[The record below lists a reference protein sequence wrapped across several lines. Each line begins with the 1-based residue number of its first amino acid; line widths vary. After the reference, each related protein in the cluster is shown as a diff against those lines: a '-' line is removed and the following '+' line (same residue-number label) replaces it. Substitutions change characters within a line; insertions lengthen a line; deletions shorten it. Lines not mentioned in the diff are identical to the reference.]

1 MNTKT
6 ALITGASR
14 GIGKAISIA
23 LAKSGYQ
30 RLILTAK
37 SLSNLTNT
45 AQEINNLNLDVE
57 VFVVSLDIRDYRIV
71 TGTLAKIWKE
81 LGSIDLLVNCAG
93 IAHQCKF
100 LDLRPNVIQE
110 EISTNLISVYA
121 TTQVIGKRMV
131 SRGSGVIVNVSSLA
145 GVIAA
150 PGLAGYSATK
160 AAINGFTIALR
171 HELAHTG
178 VKVVLLLP
186 TLVKTNMS
194 DAVKTH
200 YGVLSINAEKV
211 AKELVRGLQ
220 DNKNEIIVGNQA
232 KIAIWLHKLLPTV
245 TNWTSKILA
254 PKMSKRK

>member
-1 MNTKT
+1 MHTKT

-23 LAKSGYQ
+23 LAKTGYQ

-37 SLSNLTNT
+37 SLSNLANT

-57 VFVVSLDIRDYRIV
+57 VFIVSLDIGEHSIV

-81 LGSIDLLVNCAG
+81 LGEIDLLVNCAG
-93 IAHQCKF
+93 IAHQCNF

-110 EISTNLISVYA
+110 EISTNLIGMYA

-131 SRGSGVIVNVSSLA
+131 NRGSGTIVNVSSLT

-194 DAVKTH
+194 DVIKTH
-200 YGVLSINAEKV
+200 YGVLSINTEKV
-211 AKELVRGLQ
+211 AKELIKGLKK
-220 DNKNEIIVGNQA
+220 NKNDIIVGKQA
-232 KIAIWLHKLLPTV
+232 KMAIWLHKLVPVLM
-245 TNWTSKILA
+245 NWVSKILA
-254 PKMSKRK
+254 PK